1 VLHRPLAALT
11 AVLLALALVSCG
23 GDDGGDTTVA
33 SPATSSAAVEATP
46 APSGFPVTVQGDNGP
61 FTLEEKPDA
70 VISLSAT
77 ATESLFAIG
86 AGGQVIAVDDQSDF
100 PAEAP
105 MTDLSGFQPNV
116 EAIAGYE
123 PDLVV
128 AAYDPGGL
136 VEGLETLGIP
146 VLLQDAAPDLEAAY
160 EQIETLGEATGN
172 VEEAETVV
180 QSMRVE
186 IEELAGSAPGAAG
199 ATVYHEL
206 GPDFYSATSDTFIG
220 SIYEL
225 FGLVNIADAAAEA
238 DAGGYPQLTAEYIVS
253 ESPDVIVLA
262 DTRCCGQTAAKVSN
276 RPGWNQV
283 EAVANGDI
291 VEADDDI
298 ASRWGPRTVDFVALV
313 AGALQGI
320 GGP

>member
-1 VLHRPLAALT
+1 V
-11 AVLLALALVSCG
+11 AVLLALTLVSCG
-23 GDDGGDTTVA
+23 GDDDGDA
-33 SPATSSAAVEATP
+33 AAPPPATSSAAVETTP
-46 APSGFPVTVQGDNGP
+46 APPALPVTVEGDNGP
-61 FTLEEKPDA
+61 LTLAEQPDA
-70 VISLSAT
+70 IVSLSAT

-86 AGGQVIAVDDQSDF
+86 AGDQVIAVDDQSNY

-105 MTDLSGFQPNV
+105 VTDLSGFQPNV

-136 VEGLETLGIP
+136 VEGLEALGIP
-146 VLLQDAAPDLEAAY
+146 VLLQDAAPDLEGAY

-172 VEEAETVV
+172 VEGAETVV
-180 QSMRVE
+180 ESMRIE

-220 SIYEL
+220 GVYEL
-225 FGLVNIADAAAEA
+225 FGLVNIADAAASA
-238 DAGGYPQLTAEYIVS
+238 DAGGYPQLSAEYIVS
-253 ESPDVIVLA
+253 ESPDLIVLA
-262 DTRCCGQTAAKVSN
+262 DTKCCEQTAETVAA
-276 RPGWNQV
+276 RPGWDQV
-283 EAVANGDI
+283 EAVVNGDI

-298 ASRWGPRTVDFVALV
+298 ASRWGPRTVVFVELIAQ
-313 AGALQGI
+313 ALQGM